1 MYSCKVLFI
10 CTRKKLVHSLER
22 GINVAD
28 VLLLEPGY
36 SNKYPPI
43 GLMKIS
49 YFHKYIHHDYVRFA
63 KGKLPEA
70 FEGKKWDRVY
80 VTTLFTFEWPKT
92 KEALEYALSVV
103 KDPTQVYT
111 GGILATLKPEL
122 IAENFPTVKNNPGLL
137 DKKGTLGLDQEEC
150 VDRMTLDYSILDDIS
165 DQYIYPAHDAYFT
178 YMTRGCGMKCQ
189 FCAVQTLEPSY
200 YPYISIKETIQKVD
214 EQFGPKNDLLLMDNN
229 VLRSPNFDQ
238 IIDEIKELGFAKGAT
253 YINPKTG
260 KRVQRFVDFNQGL
273 DAFLL
278 TEHKAKRL
286 GELAIRP
293 ARIAFDHIEDA
304 EAYKKAIRLCAQSG
318 ITHMSNYLLYNG
330 VDFTGKG
337 HSYHADTPEDL
348 YERMHISM
356 DLQEELI
363 KSTGKKIAIFSFPM
377 RYIPLEDLK
386 RGFVGTHWNP
396 KYLRALQ
403 RMLIPTQG
411 KGVSSRSFFEAD
423 FGKTAEDFVRGLAMP
438 ESHLGWRGDFI
449 PKKNETAIE
458 RKTRKRIWDEN
469 QSFIKEW
476 NRLFDLL
483 GKDKESFIETIGDN
497 DISVEHFLRVNDT
510 IQKKLFIHYF
520 TITSILKV
528 FALENDDVVDFV
540 KKYITEEFP
549 LMYDR
554 LITHI
559 VKGRMPYSYLKGIYV
574 TFGNDFVRD
583 VFSKLTFCENEL
595 PFVVNSLDK
604 IQVLTKIHTFDYSLI
619 KCFYMYTQLE
629 VFSEREHKN
638 VINSLKKLDERKVRE
653 QLLSKFDKFKTL
665 LKMNATDGEVGT
677 EYILDQIEQHLSN
690 VYQQLSL
697 FDL

>member
-1 MYSCKVLFI
+1 M
-10 CTRKKLVHSLER
+10 
-22 GINVAD
+22 AD
-28 VLLLEPGY
+28 ILLLEPGY
-36 SNKYPPI
+36 ANKYPPI

-63 KGKLPEA
+63 KGKLPDA
-70 FEGKKWDRVY
+70 FNGKKWDRVY

-92 KEALEYALSVV
+92 KEAIEYALSVV
-103 KDPTQVYT
+103 KDPSQVYT
-111 GGILATLKPEL
+111 GGILATLMPEL

-137 DKKGTLGLDQEEC
+137 DKKGTLGLEHEEC
-150 VDRMTLDYSILDDIS
+150 IDRLTLDYGILDDIA
-165 DQYIYPAHDAYFT
+165 DEYVYPAHDAYFT
-178 YMTRGCGMKCQ
+178 YMTRGCGMKCA
-189 FCAVQTLEPSY
+189 FCAVQTLEPEY
-200 YPYISIKETIQKVD
+200 YPYISITDTIRRVD
-214 EQFGPKNDLLLMDNN
+214 EQFGPKKDLLLMDNN
-229 VLRSPNFDQ
+229 VLRSPRFDE
-238 IIDEIKELGFAKGAT
+238 IIDEIKALGFAKGAT

-278 TEHKAKRL
+278 TPHKAKRL

-304 EAYKKAIRLCAQSG
+304 EAYKKAIRLCAENG

-363 KSTGKKIAIFSFPM
+363 ESTGHKVAIFSFPM

-423 FGKTAEDFVRGLAMP
+423 FGKTPEEFVRALAMP

-449 PKKNETAIE
+449 PRRNETPGEIKA
-458 RKTRKRIWDEN
+458 RKAVWDEN
-469 QSFIKEW
+469 QLYLKEW

-483 GKDKESFIETIGDN
+483 GDSKDAFISAIGDN
-497 DISVEHFLRVNDT
+497 NITVDKFISLTDSTH
-510 IQKKLFIHYF
+510 KKLLIHYF
-520 TITSILKV
+520 TTTTMLKA
-528 FALENDDVVDFV
+528 FSMESDEDRGIYIN
-540 KKYITEEFP
+540 YITNEFP
-549 LMYDR
+549 IMYQR
-554 LITHI
+554 LIRYI
-559 VKGRMPYSYLKGIYV
+559 ANSKLPYSSLQGICLIMGKKAIADILSHIDYESE
-574 TFGNDFVRD
+574 D
-583 VFSKLTFCENEL
+583 L
-595 PFVVNSLDK
+595 PFVIHNLSKV
-604 IQVLTKIHTFDYSLI
+604 QAMTKKSFFDFELVKCLFMYSRYGILSR
-619 KCFYMYTQLE
+619 KE
-629 VFSEREHKN
+629 KN
-638 VINSLKKLDERKVRE
+638 RIINSIKILDERTTRE
-653 QLLSKFDKFKTL
+653 LL
-665 LKMNATDGEVGT
+665 LKHFKSFKKAVIETAVDGEVGT
-677 EYILDQIEQHLSN
+677 EYIINELDKQLTN
-690 VYQQLSL
+690 VYKQLSI
-697 FDL
+697 FDI